1 MGSLKRSLT
10 SIACV
15 LLRSLRSAAPW
26 LSSAPCAAAYCR
38 LSNLLSPPAK
48 GDNKATIAA
57 AVLKSR
63 LLKIYDSWIL
73 LGSSDDDVNRS
84 SHRVSV
90 PGSRPWTGSDQGL
103 CPMKLFLASN
113 LQRAGGEDDGAGA
126 SLPFS
131 RRDMVGGHVPN
142 PLCLLMHAANARHP
156 QSGYHFELA

>member
-1 MGSLKRSLT
+1 MLHTPISSMAANARRPGRAVILS
-10 SIACV
+10 
-15 LLRSLRSAAPW
+15 LLRAPA
-26 LSSAPCAAAYCR
+26 S
-38 LSNLLSPPAK
+38 
-48 GDNKATIAA
+48 
-57 AVLKSR
+57 KSM
-63 LLKIYDSWIL
+63 IV
-73 LGSSDDDVNRS
+73 LGSSSDDVNRS
-84 SHRVSV
+84 SHRGSV

-156 QSGYHFELA
+156 QSGYHFQLA